1 MSVIQVTS
9 EIGTLREVMIHCP
22 GEELLQ
28 LVPQNLTELLFD
40 DIPYLRQARR
50 EHEAFCKI
58 FTDRQ
63 VRVVDLRDLVAETM
77 EAHPELV
84 KPFLERFIREG
95 DVRLPAYRQALLDY
109 FEQFTDRRALV
120 DVTMR
125 GVTLS
130 EIDGGRKPTNLF
142 EYLGG
147 PSIFLLD
154 PIPNLYFTRDML
166 STMGSGVVIPRMFS
180 KTRSRET
187 IYTDFFLQHH
197 PKYEGKVPIYYR
209 RDSDFNIEGGDI
221 LNLRAD
227 LIAVGL
233 SQRTSPEAVE
243 QLAQT
248 LFFESDSTV
257 RKVLA
262 IQIPNTRAYMHLD
275 TVFTQIDRDAF
286 TYHPGIMQSLRF
298 FELTPN
304 NGTIAI
310 REREGR
316 LEDLLAEALEL
327 DTVRLFPCAGGD
339 WIAAEREQWNDGSNT
354 LAIAPGVILTYDR
367 NEITNHLLREAG
379 FTVLE
384 MPSYELSKGRG
395 GPRCM
400 SMPLWREN
408 LD

>member
-1 MSVIQVTS
+1 MSVIQVTN
-9 EIGTLREVMIHCP
+9 EIGTLREVLIHCP
-22 GEELLQ
+22 GDELLQ

-58 FTDRQ
+58 FTDHQ
-63 VRVVDLRDLVAETM
+63 VRVVALRDLVAETM

-84 KPFLERFIREG
+84 EPFLERFIREG
-95 DVRLPAYRQALLDY
+95 DVRLPAYRQALLRY

-120 DVTMR
+120 DATMR

-130 EIDGGRKPTNLF
+130 EIDGGRQPTNLF

-197 PKYEGKVPIYYR
+197 PKYEGKVPVYYR

-248 LFFESDSTV
+248 LFFESNSAV

-304 NGTIAI
+304 HGMIAI

-327 DTVRLFPCAGGD
+327 NAVRLFPCAGGD

-367 NEITNHLLREAG
+367 NEMTNALLREAG

-408 LD
+408 LE